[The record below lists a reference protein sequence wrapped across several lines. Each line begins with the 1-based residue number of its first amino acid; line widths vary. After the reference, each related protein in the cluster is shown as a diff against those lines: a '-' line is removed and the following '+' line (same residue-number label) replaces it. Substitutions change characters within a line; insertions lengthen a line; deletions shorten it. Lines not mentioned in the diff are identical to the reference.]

1 MANYTRILSIDGG
14 GIRGIIPGMV
24 LVRLEEKLKKIS
36 GNAEA
41 TISDY
46 FDLFAGTST
55 GGILSCAHLIPSE
68 KNALKPK
75 YSAQQIVNLYF
86 EKGGDIF
93 DVNLAQKIRSG
104 FGVTDEKYNA
114 SGIENAL
121 KQYMGDTKLSELLKP
136 CVITAYDIEHRK
148 TVFFTQPSAIAD
160 KRKDFYVKDVCR
172 STSAAPT
179 YFECARIQNMNGE
192 SFTLVDG
199 GLFANN
205 PTLCAYAEARK
216 IFKKPFLDKGVTA
229 EDMLVLSLGTGNCK
243 KIYPYEKAKDWGLA
257 GWVKPLIDI
266 MMSGVAE
273 TVDYQVQKIY
283 EAVEAEMQYL
293 RIDTTLMEGVNPDM
307 DDASDK
313 NLEALRIVG
322 SNTADVYDKQLEKFA
337 QLLVGTLA

>member
-24 LVRLEEKLKKIS
+24 LVRLEEKLKLVS
-36 GNAEA
+36 ANPQAA
-41 TISDY
+41 ISDY

-55 GGILSCAHLIPSE
+55 GGILSCAHLIPAD
-68 KNALKPK
+68 KNSNRPK
-75 YSAQQIVNLYF
+75 YSAQEIVNLYF
-86 EKGGDIF
+86 EKGKDIF
-93 DVNLAQKIRSG
+93 DLNLAQKIRSG
-104 FGVTDEKYNA
+104 FGISDEKYNA
-114 SGIENAL
+114 SGIEKAL
-121 KQYMGDTKLSELLKP
+121 QQYMGNTQLSELIKP

-148 TVFFTQPSAIAD
+148 TVFFTQHSAIAD

-179 YFECARIQNMNGE
+179 YFECARIQNMKGE
-192 SFTLVDG
+192 NFALVDG

-216 IFKKPFLDKGVTA
+216 IFKKPFKDKGVTA
-229 EDMLVLSLGTGNCK
+229 EDMMILSIGTGDCK
-243 KIYPYEKAKDWGLA
+243 KIYPYEKAKDRGLA
-257 GWVKPLIDI
+257 AWVKPLIDI

-283 EAVEAEMQYL
+283 EAVEAERQYL

-307 DDASDK
+307 DDASEK
-313 NLEALRIVG
+313 NLEALRIIG
-322 SNTADVYDKQLEKFA
+322 ANTADLFDKQLEQFA
-337 QLLVGTLA
+337 RMLVGDLA